1 MKGYKNSPVRAVPGE
16 NKQYSSHL
24 CVFFKYKLARIGS
37 SPPSPC
43 KRLSGYRRMDGERK
57 KVKKLGKAKKKL

>member
-24 CVFFKYKLARIGS
+24 CVFFMG
-37 SPPSPC
+37 
-43 KRLSGYRRMDGERK
+43 DGERK
-57 KVKKLGKAKKKL
+57 KVKKLGKAKNCF